1 MVLKYVFIS
10 CFIFTEI
17 EKVCD
22 EQDNVI
28 LLKDTAI
35 KDLKTR
41 LQQQK
46 KTHQHQ
52 ITDQEIHLQQERYL
66 AQNYFTGDSA
76 SNTTIKNSKKKKHI
90 TQK

>member
-1 MVLKYVFIS
+1 MLKY
-10 CFIFTEI
+10 IFFSIFSFFFAEI

-22 EQDNVI
+22 EQDNAI
-28 LLKDTAI
+28 LLKDTTI

-46 KTHQHQ
+46 KAHQHQ

-66 AQNYFTGDSA
+66 AQNYFTGDS
-76 SNTTIKNSKKKKHI
+76 SNTTNKNLKKIKQNI
-90 TQK
+90 QK